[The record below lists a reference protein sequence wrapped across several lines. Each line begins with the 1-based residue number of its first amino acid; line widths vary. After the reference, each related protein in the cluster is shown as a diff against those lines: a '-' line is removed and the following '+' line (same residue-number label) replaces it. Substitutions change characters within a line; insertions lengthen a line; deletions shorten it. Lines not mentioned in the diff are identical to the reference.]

1 MTRAG
6 ALNRA
11 THNTS
16 VFPAQ
21 PLTLTLLTLIWSE
34 TFVWHLSH
42 LSESDIGPWSSH
54 NRGTTT
60 LGGSN
65 LSPEIGIF
73 NIQILALW
81 LIPVLFP
88 VFNTLLVFCRG
99 WWWTTW
105 QSSGSGGDSELSK
118 CFVICLNQENYKFPL
133 RDMFNFKVAQENV
146 LKWPLMSPLGVVVYN
161 SMQSKWHEHGP
172 NSLFRWIL
180 KNKSLFWG
188 QQTFQKKVLICNIK
202 ENIGFHW
209 TQLSCQYKIILS
221 GG

>member
-54 NRGTTT
+54 NGGTTT

-172 NSLFRWIL
+172 NSLFRWTL
-180 KNKSLFWG
+180 RNKSLF
-188 QQTFQKKVLICNIK
+188 
-202 ENIGFHW
+202 
-209 TQLSCQYKIILS
+209 
-221 GG
+221 